1 MCKWI
6 INFRATKHVN
16 FHRMAFDTF
25 KVIDLCYIYL
35 DDDSVVEAIIMGPF
49 VLKIVLKYK
58 TIMNDTKYI
67 LHVCEL

>member
-1 MCKWI
+1 
-6 INFRATKHVN
+6 
-16 FHRMAFDTF
+16 MAFDTF